1 MTALVT
7 AKMQYLAEAFAD
19 LKTRVRLALAGE
31 LAQHVATAVADV
43 IRAVVAGRDPVENR
57 PPVRTWQHP
66 DRDPWDEDDEYDPR
80 RAERT
85 QRDEDA
91 EPVARA
97 AKAAVPLA
105 VAAGIHTVR
114 WWLGR
119 KGHLLGAICAG
130 LGIGFLGLAGGPL
143 VRSALAALTA
153 AADLLAVTDALG
165 DSAAR
170 LEPI

>member
-43 IRAVVAGRDPVENR
+43 VRAVIAGRDSAENR
-57 PPVRTWQHP
+57 PLSRSWQHP
-66 DRDPWDEDDEYDPR
+66 DRDPWEEDDEFDRRRADRFRPDEDDE
-80 RAERT
+80 
-85 QRDEDA
+85 
-91 EPVARA
+91 PVARSA
-97 AKAAVPLA
+97 NAAVPLA

-114 WWLGR
+114 WWLAR
-119 KGHLLGAICAG
+119 KGHLLGAIGAG

-143 VRSALAALTA
+143 IRSALAALTA